1 MSEEKIKK
9 IIISD
14 EVAEK
19 INQEF
24 IENLQKKENIEL
36 VVVSVGVIHEQ
47 KMLQHIAPKGSCVI
61 VSVPKEETAD
71 LTKAQNVL
79 CKAIMERENET
90 EEMAEKLKAGFEEI
104 LKQEELMK
112 NVKIPEVEAYT
123 PPAEEYNK
131 PKKKYN
137 IPRTIGKPNSTRKGG
152 R

>member
-24 IENLQKKENIEL
+24 IENLQKKENVEL
-36 VVVSVGVIHEQ
+36 VVVSAGVIHEQ

-61 VSVPKEETAD
+61 VSVPKEETSD
-71 LTKAQNVL
+71 LTKAQNAI
-79 CKAIMERENET
+79 CKAIIARENEIK
-90 EEMAEKLKAGFEEI
+90 EMAEEFKNEFKEI

-123 PPAEEYNK
+123 PSAEEYNK
-131 PKKKYN
+131 LKKKYN
-137 IPRTIGKPNSTRKGG
+137 VPRTIGKPNSTRKGG

>member
-36 VVVSVGVIHEQ
+36 VVVSAGVIHEQ

-61 VSVPKEETAD
+61 VSVPKEETSD
-71 LTKAQNVL
+71 LTKAQNAI
-79 CKAIMERENET
+79 CKAIMERENEIK
-90 EEMAEKLKAGFEEI
+90 EMAEEFNEFKEI
-104 LKQEELMK
+104 FKQEELMK
-112 NVKIPEVEAYT
+112 NVKSPEVEAYA

-131 PKKKYN
+131 SKKKYN
-137 IPRTIGKPNSTRKGG
+137 VPRTIGKPNSTRKGG